1 VTVSITIET
10 LGPHNHDRKGFSCG
24 VAALDRYF
32 RELAMQDARR
42 RVSNCFVAV
51 AENGDRAGYYTF
63 AATSLPMAELTPEE
77 TKRLPRYPLMP
88 AGLIGRLAV
97 DSRYAGKRIGSSLI
111 MDAVVRATRSDPAIF
126 AVVVD
131 AKDEAAVAFYQHLGF
146 RRFAS
151 RPISLFLPV
160 SAALEAMEEKA

>member
-1 VTVSITIET
+1 MTGSITIEP
-10 LGPHNHDRKGFSCG
+10 LGPHHDRKRFSCG
-24 VAALDRYF
+24 VPALDRYF
-32 RELAMQDARR
+32 RELATQDAKR
-42 RVSNCFVAV
+42 RVSNCFVGV
-51 AENGDRAGYYTF
+51 AENGEIAGYYTF

-97 DSRYAGKRIGSSLI
+97 DGRYAGKHIGSSLI

-131 AKDEAAVAFYQHLGF
+131 AKDEAAASFYQHLGF
-146 RRFAS
+146 RRFTS
-151 RPISLFLPV
+151 RPMSLFLPV
-160 SAALEAMEEKA
+160 SAALEALEGKA